1 MGKIIVSCLLL
12 TGCGIIGDPARR
24 GDVAPTPATFLLP
37 EVRQKPCPIPGSL
50 EDEHVYTL
58 AELLDLGLENN
69 PSTEFAW
76 SLAKREA
83 YTYYASKSQYFPRVD
98 WQESVVIDDVKII
111 PRDTSTTDESVDTGS
126 FGGFG
131 GTGMSQGLS
140 STLSLQYLLFDF
152 GTRSGSIAS
161 ARDAL
166 IIANW
171 QHRFTLQ
178 QVLFDVAKGYY
189 DYLEARA
196 LAQAAEENLKNAKTA
211 LDAASAQY
219 EAGIRTKVDLLQA
232 KTNYYNAVLEL
243 ENRRA
248 AEKVALG
255 ALAKAVGWPANSLF
269 RVERIAYEIHPKP
282 LHEGIE
288 QLMDAA
294 RAGRADLAAKETE
307 AYRRLADLRVAKGAA
322 LPTISTN
329 VELNRTDYWQG
340 PIKRSHDYS
349 AELIFDFPLFT
360 GFFDYNQIRR
370 ARADYDAAY
379 FDWRQLESEI
389 LVAVLASYYQYSAA
403 NENLKTADE
412 YRAFA
417 EESFRFVLAGYR
429 AGIQTILDLIASQN
443 VLADARSKYIQSR
456 AAWLRAIVNI
466 AFTTGMLGVDDD
478 KPSVVPCNQEKQY
491 APE

>member
-232 KTNYYNAVLEL
+232 KTNYYNAVL
-243 ENRRA
+243 
-248 AEKVALG
+248 
-255 ALAKAVGWPANSLF
+255 PANSLF

-349 AELIFDFPLFT
+349 SVHRIF
-360 GFFDYNQIRR
+360 
-370 ARADYDAAY
+370 
-379 FDWRQLESEI
+379 
-389 LVAVLASYYQYSAA
+389 
-403 NENLKTADE
+403 
-412 YRAFA
+412 
-417 EESFRFVLAGYR
+417 
-429 AGIQTILDLIASQN
+429 
-443 VLADARSKYIQSR
+443 
-456 AAWLRAIVNI
+456 
-466 AFTTGMLGVDDD
+466 
-478 KPSVVPCNQEKQY
+478 
-491 APE
+491 